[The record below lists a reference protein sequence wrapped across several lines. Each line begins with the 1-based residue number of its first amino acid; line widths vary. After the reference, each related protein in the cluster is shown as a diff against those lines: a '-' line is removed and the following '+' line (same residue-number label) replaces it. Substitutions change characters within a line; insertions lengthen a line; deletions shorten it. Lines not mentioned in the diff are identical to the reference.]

1 MAEQQSSKS
10 LTWSADRNLELIL
23 YNDWVKQNKK
33 AAERRQH
40 FLQCRY
46 IIKEK
51 KRFSVYEKK
60 AVPV

>member
-33 AAERRQH
+33 AAVRRQH

-46 IIKEK
+46 SIKEK
-51 KRFSVYEKK
+51 KRFSVY
-60 AVPV
+60 